1 LARIGG
7 KKASPHEYRDGN
19 SRVPADMVLTFSRA
33 NGQRRFYIKNS
44 PSDFLRYPIFTVN
57 LIIKEAISNNC
68 NSGQILIA
76 MNIDSSI
83 RNCAK

>member
-7 KKASPHEYRDGN
+7 KKASPHGYRDGN
-19 SRVPADMVLTFSRA
+19 RRVPADMVLTFSRA
-33 NGQRRFYIKNS
+33 NGQRRFYFENS

-83 RNCAK
+83 TNCAK

>member
-1 LARIGG
+1 
-7 KKASPHEYRDGN
+7 
-19 SRVPADMVLTFSRA
+19 VPADMVLTFSRA

-44 PSDFLRYPIFTVN
+44 PSVFLRYPIFTVN
-57 LIIKEAISNNC
+57 LIIKEEISNNC

-83 RNCAK
+83 TNCAK